1 MNEKPNPHEH
11 TKRDAESLWAIGIF
25 LVVLSVPV
33 QIGTFFE
40 DDPFARTVNIVAGV
54 VILVIGALMIWRGV
68 WTRRHLG

>member
-1 MNEKPNPHEH
+1 MSEKPMGHEH

-33 QIGTFFE
+33 LIGTFFE
-40 DDPFARTVNIVAGV
+40 VERFAQIVNVIAGGT
-54 VILVIGALMIWRGV
+54 ILLIGGLMIWRGV